1 MNALVMQSPLE
12 RLFNSN
18 SNVPQ
23 SFRLAQTVMVTFRS
37 TDYVGQRHIMIGNKK
52 LVVTSASLLGASALL
67 VVTRSYLLHFWVG
80 LNPTRPAKDVCSAL
94 GQVRW
99 ALRTTIP
106 VGQTWLRGLKSLQ

>member
-1 MNALVMQSPLE
+1 MRCQRAVAGGELENQAQSSASKRCCFSTALV
-12 RLFNSN
+12 
-18 SNVPQ
+18 
-23 SFRLAQTVMVTFRS
+23 VTSASLLGASALLVVTR
-37 TDYVGQRHIMIGNKK
+37 K